1 MTLDLLLLVVLL
13 AIGAGLAYFM
23 TRRRAL
29 REAADTEALAQ
40 VLKDGRAE
48 AATLH
53 PVIDPDICIGSL
65 SCTAVCPEGDILG
78 VVEGKAALINPA
90 ACIGHGKC
98 AVECP
103 VNAISLVFGSAKRG
117 LELPETNEFF
127 ETSRPGVHIVGELG
141 GMGLIKNA
149 ITQGLQVARHLGP
162 KLIGSQSAEL
172 DDVVVV
178 GAGPSGLATALGLT
192 EQKLNFA
199 VLEQDTLGGTIAHY
213 PRQKVVMTERIELPF
228 FGKFGAPLIS
238 KEQLL
243 ESWEQAIVKAK
254 IQINTGTK
262 VEKIEGSDGDFT
274 VHTNKGPLRARKVV
288 LAIGRRGS
296 PRKMG
301 VPGEELPK
309 VAYRLIDAQQYEGAR
324 VLVVGGGDAAL
335 EAAIQIADES
345 DAEVALSYRQ
355 PEFGKARE
363 ANKRRIK
370 QLVAEGRVFA
380 FMSSNIKQIT
390 EAAVSLDNKGKL
402 LELPN
407 DYVIAC
413 LGGELPTE
421 FLTKMGVSMTTLR
434 GESLGAKARRG
445 SAKQEAQEKSHRRL
459 SFGLFVL
466 GALIVATLFVV
477 GADYY
482 KLSHTAR
489 LSHAAHKFLRPAGP
503 WGHGVGIVA
512 TLVMMSNFFYAVR
525 KRWGRMKGVSTIRT
539 WLTFHQFVGFLSPLV
554 IVFHA
559 AFQSKN
565 HLATLTAAALS
576 VVVLTGVVGRFLYGL
591 VPSGEGKAGELHE
604 LAKRWQRLSER
615 LGQAA
620 ASLTSPDKL
629 ADLVASA
636 VTPAQ
641 QASLGRY
648 LVHLPRQRLSDVGEL
663 SRARKLFQSP
673 AHAREFADSFQRLR
687 ILQAQVSFFRSL
699 KLMMTAWRVFHVV
712 LAVLLVIL
720 IAAHIGVSLFLGYRW
735 IFT

>member
-1 MTLDLLLLVVLL
+1 MSLDLLLLGVLL

-40 VLKDGRAE
+40 VEKEGRAE
-48 AATLH
+48 APTLH
-53 PVIDPDICIGSL
+53 PVIDPDRCIGSL

-78 VVEGKAALINPA
+78 VVDGKAALINPS

-103 VNAISLVFGSAKRG
+103 VDAIQLVFGSAKRG
-117 LELPETNEFF
+117 LDLPETDEFF
-127 ETSRPGVHIVGELG
+127 ESSRKGVHIVGELG

-162 KLIGSQSAEL
+162 KLIGSQSPDM

-178 GAGPSGLATALGLT
+178 GAGPSGLATALGLA

-199 VLEQDTLGGTIAHY
+199 VLEQESLGGTIAHY
-213 PRQKVVMTERIELPF
+213 PRQKVVMTERIDLPY

-243 ESWEQAIVKAK
+243 ESWEQAVAKAK

-262 VEKIEGSDGDFT
+262 VEKIDGHDGDFT
-274 VHTNKGPLRARKVV
+274 VHTSKGPVRAKKVV

-324 VLVVGGGDAAL
+324 VLIVGGGDAAL
-335 EAAIQIADES
+335 EAAIQIAEES

-363 ANKRRIK
+363 ANKRRFK
-370 QLVAEGRVFA
+370 ELVEEGRVFA
-380 FMSSNIKQIT
+380 FMASNIKK
-390 EAAVSLDNKGKL
+390 VSPESVTLDNKGKL

-407 DYVIAC
+407 DFVIAC
-413 LGGELPTE
+413 LGGEVPTE
-421 FLTKMGVSMTTLR
+421 FLTKMGVGMTTLK

-482 KLSHTAR
+482 R
-489 LSHAAHKFLRPAGP
+489 LSPPERLAHVGHKFLKPAGT

-512 TLVMMSNFFYAVR
+512 TLVMMSNFLYAVR
-525 KRWGRMKGVSTIRT
+525 KRWERLKGFSTIRT

-565 HLATLTAAALS
+565 QLATLTAMAMT
-576 VVVLTGVVGRFLYGL
+576 VVVVTGIIGRFIYGL
-591 VPSGEGKAGELHE
+591 VPSGQGKPGELHE
-604 LAKRWQRLSER
+604 LSKRWHRLSER

-620 ASLTSPDKL
+620 ANLTSPDKL

-636 VTPAQ
+636 VSPAQ
-641 QASLGRY
+641 QASLGQY
-648 LVHLPRQRLSDVGEL
+648 LAQMPRQRLADARDL
-663 SRARKLFQSP
+663 SRARSLFQSP
-673 AHAREFADSFQRLR
+673 AQAREFADSFKRLR
-687 ILQAQVSFFRSL
+687 KLQVQVSFFRSL
-699 KLMMTAWRVFHVV
+699 KMLLSAWRVFHVV
-712 LAVLLVIL
+712 LAILLVIL
-720 IAAHIGVSLFLGYRW
+720 IAAHIGLSLFLGYRW